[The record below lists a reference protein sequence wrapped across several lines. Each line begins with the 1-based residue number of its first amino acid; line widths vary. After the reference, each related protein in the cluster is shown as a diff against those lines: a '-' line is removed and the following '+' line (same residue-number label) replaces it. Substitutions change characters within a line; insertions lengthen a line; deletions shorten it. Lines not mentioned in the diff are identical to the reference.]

1 MPTEYVM
8 VFHPFI
14 DMTIQPALHFMKLLR
29 ILLLL
34 LFLALGSMLL
44 IRAATP
50 DGRPYDNSKPPTLSL
65 PVAYQLAVT
74 ALGSDTN
81 RFHCVGASITMD
93 FGAPRWSFTF
103 YDTNTPPK
111 WKCMTVDFGGKTEPD
126 YGIRS

>member
-14 DMTIQPALHFMKLLR
+14 DMTIQPALHFMKLLN
-29 ILLLL
+29 LLLL
-34 LFLALGSMLL
+34 LLLAFGSILL
-44 IRAATP
+44 IRAAMPALTH
-50 DGRPYDNSKPPTLSL
+50 YDNSKPPTLSL

-111 WKCMTVDFGGKTEPD
+111 WKCMTVDFGGKTQQD
-126 YGIRS
+126 YGIRY

>member
-1 MPTEYVM
+1 
-8 VFHPFI
+8 
-14 DMTIQPALHFMKLLR
+14 MKLLR

-103 YDTNTPPK
+103 YDTNTPPEL
-111 WKCMTVDFGGKTEPD
+111 KCMTVDFGGKTEPD